1 VTAWARSSR
10 CSGGDCV
17 LVARTNG
24 DHAMVL
30 VRDSKQ
36 GDVGAGGHVQTWAR
50 EEWAELLRAV
60 RMGEDHPALEERD
73 GEMLVGLHRHEVLR
87 FTLEEW
93 RSFVAGAIAG
103 ELEFGQL
110 PDVSAWLAAPGEP
123 SPTGCC
129 GESCHEDVPAGRAD
143 DHAPPLG
150 SSDSRAATGQPG
162 PLDDE
167 LDLLLISPAGRDLPR
182 DAVEGFP
189 EAVATAGQPG
199 PEPPAETIPGKRG
212 RGSDAD
218 AQPEG
223 VRTAES
229 PGWRPDAATGAGE
242 VGATSSRPVPVAA
255 EPVPY
260 GSVVIRRVPAQYIVE
275 AAPERTWITLEAIQG
290 SDEHGMFVSAGRVYL
305 GNDVA
310 GHEVVYEVVGWDTR
324 AMALV
329 LERVRPESEEAA
341 LDAALA
347 YAASPLVPPGGAS

>member
-17 LVARTNG
+17 LVARTCG
-24 DHAMVL
+24 DHAVVL

-36 GDVGAGGHVQTWAR
+36 GDVGAGGYVQTWAR
-50 EEWAELLRAV
+50 EEWAELLRAA

-73 GEMLVGLHRHEVLR
+73 GEMLVGLHRHEVLH

-93 RSFVAGAIAG
+93 RSFLAGAIAG

-110 PDVSAWLAAPGEP
+110 PDVSAWLAAPGE
-123 SPTGCC
+123 SAPTDCC
-129 GESCHEDVPAGRAD
+129 GESCHEDVPAGRPD

-150 SSDSRAATGQPG
+150 SSDSPAATGQPG

-199 PEPPAETIPGKRG
+199 P
-212 RGSDAD
+212 
-218 AQPEG
+218 
-223 VRTAES
+223 
-229 PGWRPDAATGAGE
+229 DAADTGASLG
-242 VGATSSRPVPVAA
+242 PVPAA

-290 SDEHGMFVSAGRVYL
+290 SDERGMFVSAGRVYL
-305 GNDVA
+305 GNDLLD
-310 GHEVVYEVVGWDTR
+310 HEVVYEVVGWDTR

>member
-60 RMGEDHPALEERD
+60 RMGEDHPALDERD
-73 GEMLVGLHRHEVLR
+73 GEMLVGLHRHEMLH

-93 RSFVAGAIAG
+93 RSFVAGAIGG

-110 PDVSAWLAAPGEP
+110 PDVSAWLPAPGQP
-123 SPTGCC
+123 SRTDCC

-150 SSDSRAATGQPG
+150 SSDSPAATGQPG

-199 PEPPAETIPGKRG
+199 
-212 RGSDAD
+212 
-218 AQPEG
+218 Q
-223 VRTAES
+223 
-229 PGWRPDAATGAGE
+229 DAAGTGASLG
-242 VGATSSRPVPVAA
+242 PVPAA
-255 EPVPY
+255 GPVPY

-305 GNDVA
+305 GNDLLDQ
-310 GHEVVYEVVGWDTR
+310 EVVYAVVGWDAR

-347 YAASPLVPPGGAS
+347 YAASPLVPPGGVS

>member
-1 VTAWARSSR
+1 MTAWARSSR

-36 GDVGAGGHVQTWAR
+36 GDVGAGGSVQTWAR

-60 RMGEDHPALEERD
+60 RMGEDHPALDERD

-87 FTLEEW
+87 FSLEEEW

-110 PDVSAWLAAPGEP
+110 PDVSAWLAAPGE
-123 SPTGCC
+123 SAPTDCC
-129 GESCHEDVPAGRAD
+129 GGSCHEDVPAGRPD

-150 SSDSRAATGQPG
+150 SSDSPAA
-162 PLDDE
+162 
-167 LDLLLISPAGRDLPR
+167 
-182 DAVEGFP
+182 
-189 EAVATAGQPG
+189 AGQPG

-275 AAPERTWITLEAIQG
+275 AAPERTRITLEAIQA
-290 SDEHGMFVSAGRVYL
+290 SDERGMFVSAGRVYF
-305 GNDVA
+305 GNDLLD
-310 GHEVVYEVVGWDTR
+310 HEVVVYEVVGWDTR

-329 LERVRPESEEAA
+329 VERVRPESEEAA

-347 YAASPLVPPGGAS
+347 YAASPLVPPGGVS